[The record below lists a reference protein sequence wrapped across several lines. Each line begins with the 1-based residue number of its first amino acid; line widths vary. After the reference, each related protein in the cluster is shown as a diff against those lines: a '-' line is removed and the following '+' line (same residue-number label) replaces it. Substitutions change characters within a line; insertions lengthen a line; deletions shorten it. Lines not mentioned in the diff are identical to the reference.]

1 MKFCD
6 EMGNVQTRFVDR
18 PEIVSTF
25 FDNSNA
31 VDRHNQVRQ
40 FELKLE
46 KKWLTENPYFRLV
59 TTLIGI
65 SVTDTW
71 KLAGHHK
78 ILTRH
83 SSKDLPINLFGG
95 ILCKQLL
102 QYASKIELMEK
113 MEINVTHGVDH
124 QDIMS
129 GISTATTDISTTQYE
144 SSVKIRKRKFEGWII
159 EQPELIYLDKNN
171 EEHSLCKFAKTEGTT
186 GKRYRKAR
194 MCREPGC
201 K

>member
-1 MKFCD
+1 M
-6 EMGNVQTRFVDR
+6 
-18 PEIVSTF
+18 
-25 FDNSNA
+25 
-31 VDRHNQVRQ
+31 
-40 FELKLE
+40 
-46 KKWLTENPYFRLV
+46 

-71 KLAGHHK
+71 KVAGHHK

-129 GISTATTDISTTQYE
+129 GISTPTTDLSTKQEE
-144 SSVKIRKRKFEGWII
+144 SSVNNRKRKFEGWII

-171 EEHSLCKFAKTEGTT
+171 EEHALCKFAKTKGTT

-194 MCREPGC
+194 ICTEPGC
-201 K
+201 KRQTVFFCCNCGPRCNTEEGCFQKHINLIKRQRTRSSFQN